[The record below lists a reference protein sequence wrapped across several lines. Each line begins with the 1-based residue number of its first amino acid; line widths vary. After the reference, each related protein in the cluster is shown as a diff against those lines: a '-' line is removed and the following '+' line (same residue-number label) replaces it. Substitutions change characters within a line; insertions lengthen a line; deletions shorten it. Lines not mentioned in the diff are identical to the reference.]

1 MKDMPQGTPPVPEH
15 FRDDMEAFVRDLDG
29 AERLLGAMAPA
40 DRGRTAGTQPE
51 SGRTAGMQSD
61 SGTQPGSSALP
72 ESGTQPGSG
81 RAAGTQPESGPRRP
95 QATPRAAALRI
106 AAIAAIAASVALVAA
121 LGLGLYNRYTEPK
134 DTFDDPYL
142 AYAAVEEALSRVSLA
157 AGKGLAL
164 ERESETYLQET
175 LSVLNR

>member
-1 MKDMPQGTPPVPEH
+1 MPQGTPSVPEH

-29 AERLLGAMAPA
+29 AERLLGTIAPA
-40 DRGRTAGTQPE
+40 D
-51 SGRTAGMQSD
+51 SGRT
-61 SGTQPGSSALP
+61 
-72 ESGTQPGSG
+72 
-81 RAAGTQPESGPRRP
+81 AGTQPESGPRRP
-95 QATPRAAALRI
+95 QAAPRAAALR
-106 AAIAAIAASVALVAA
+106 IAAIAASVALVAA

>member
-1 MKDMPQGTPPVPEH
+1 MKDIPQGMTPVPEH

-29 AERLLGAMAPA
+29 AERLLGTMAPA
-40 DRGRTAGTQPE
+40 GSGRIAGMQPE
-51 SGRTAGMQSD
+51 SGT
-61 SGTQPGSSALP
+61 LL
-72 ESGTQPGSG
+72 ESGRT
-81 RAAGTQPESGPRRP
+81 AGTQPESGPRRP
-95 QATPRAAALRI
+95 QAAPRAAALR
-106 AAIAAIAASVALVAA
+106 IAAIAASVALVAA

>member
-1 MKDMPQGTPPVPEH
+1 MKEMPQGITPVPEH

-29 AERLLGAMAPA
+29 AERLLGTIAPA
-40 DRGRTAGTQPE
+40 D
-51 SGRTAGMQSD
+51 SGRT
-61 SGTQPGSSALP
+61 SGTQPGSGALP

-81 RAAGTQPESGPRRP
+81 RTAGTQPEIGPRRP
-95 QATPRAAALRI
+95 QAAPRAAALR
-106 AAIAAIAASVALVAA
+106 IAAIAASVALVAA

>member
-1 MKDMPQGTPPVPEH
+1 
-15 FRDDMEAFVRDLDG
+15 
-29 AERLLGAMAPA
+29 
-40 DRGRTAGTQPE
+40 
-51 SGRTAGMQSD
+51 MQSD
-61 SGTQPGSSALP
+61 SDAKPESSALP
-72 ESGTQPGSG
+72 ESGTLLGSG

-95 QATPRAAALRI
+95 QAAPRAAALR
-106 AAIAAIAASVALVAA
+106 IAAIAASVALVAA
-121 LGLGLYNRYTEPK
+121 LCLGLYNRYTEPK

>member
-1 MKDMPQGTPPVPEH
+1 MKEMPQGITPVPEH

-40 DRGRTAGTQPE
+40 DSGRTAGTQPE
-51 SGRTAGMQSD
+51 SGT
-61 SGTQPGSSALP
+61 LL
-72 ESGTQPGSG
+72 GSG

-95 QATPRAAALRI
+95 QAAPRAAALR
-106 AAIAAIAASVALVAA
+106 IAAIAASVALVAA

>member
-1 MKDMPQGTPPVPEH
+1 MKEMPQGMNPVPEH

-40 DRGRTAGTQPE
+40 DSGRNSGKQPGSCRTAGTQPE
-51 SGRTAGMQSD
+51 SGRTAG
-61 SGTQPGSSALP
+61 
-72 ESGTQPGSG
+72 
-81 RAAGTQPESGPRRP
+81 TQPESGPRRLQTAP
-95 QATPRAAALRI
+95 RAPRAAALR
-106 AAIAAIAASVALVAA
+106 IAAIAASVALVAA

>member
-1 MKDMPQGTPPVPEH
+1 MPQGITPVPEH

-29 AERLLGAMAPA
+29 AERLLGTIAPA
-40 DRGRTAGTQPE
+40 D
-51 SGRTAGMQSD
+51 SGRT
-61 SGTQPGSSALP
+61 SGTQPGSGALP
-72 ESGTQPGSG
+72 ESGTQPASG
-81 RAAGTQPESGPRRP
+81 RTAGTQPESGPRRP
-95 QATPRAAALRI
+95 QAAPRAAALR
-106 AAIAAIAASVALVAA
+106 IAAIAASVALVAA

>member
-29 AERLLGAMAPA
+29 AERLLGTMAPA
-40 DRGRTAGTQPE
+40 GSGRTAGTQPE
-51 SGRTAGMQSD
+51 SGTQPD
-61 SGTQPGSSALP
+61 SGRT
-72 ESGTQPGSG
+72 
-81 RAAGTQPESGPRRP
+81 AGTQPESGPRRP
-95 QATPRAAALRI
+95 QAAPRAAALRI

>member
-1 MKDMPQGTPPVPEH
+1 MTPVPEH

-40 DRGRTAGTQPE
+40 D
-51 SGRTAGMQSD
+51 SGRT
-61 SGTQPGSSALP
+61 
-72 ESGTQPGSG
+72 
-81 RAAGTQPESGPRRP
+81 AGTQPESGPRRP
-95 QATPRAAALRI
+95 QAAPRAAALR
-106 AAIAAIAASVALVAA
+106 IAAIAASVALVAA

>member
-1 MKDMPQGTPPVPEH
+1 MKEMPQGITPVPEH

-40 DRGRTAGTQPE
+40 DSGRTAGTQPE
-51 SGRTAGMQSD
+51 SGT
-61 SGTQPGSSALP
+61 LL
-72 ESGTQPGSG
+72 GSG

-95 QATPRAAALRI
+95 QAAPRAAALRI

>member
-1 MKDMPQGTPPVPEH
+1 MKDIPQGMTPVPEH

-40 DRGRTAGTQPE
+40 DSGRTAGTQPE
-51 SGRTAGMQSD
+51 SGTLLESGRTAG
-61 SGTQPGSSALP
+61 A
-72 ESGTQPGSG
+72 
-81 RAAGTQPESGPRRP
+81 QPESGPRRP
-95 QATPRAAALRI
+95 QAAPRAAALR
-106 AAIAAIAASVALVAA
+106 IAAIAASVALVAA

>member
-1 MKDMPQGTPPVPEH
+1 MPQGTPSVPEH
-15 FRDDMEAFVRDLDG
+15 FRDDMEAFVRDLAG
-29 AERLLGAMAPA
+29 AERLLGTIAPA
-40 DRGRTAGTQPE
+40 D
-51 SGRTAGMQSD
+51 SGRT
-61 SGTQPGSSALP
+61 
-72 ESGTQPGSG
+72 
-81 RAAGTQPESGPRRP
+81 AGTQPESGPRRP
-95 QATPRAAALRI
+95 QAAPRAAALR
-106 AAIAAIAASVALVAA
+106 IAAIAASVALVAA

>member
-1 MKDMPQGTPPVPEH
+1 MKDMPQGITPVPEH

-29 AERLLGAMAPA
+29 AERLLGTMAPA
-40 DRGRTAGTQPE
+40 D

-61 SGTQPGSSALP
+61 SDAKPESSALP
-72 ESGTQPGSG
+72 ESGTLLGSG

-95 QATPRAAALRI
+95 QAAPRAAALR
-106 AAIAAIAASVALVAA
+106 IAAIAASVALVAA

>member
-1 MKDMPQGTPPVPEH
+1 MKEMPQGITPVPDH

-29 AERLLGAMAPA
+29 AERLLGTMAPA
-40 DRGRTAGTQPE
+40 DSGRTAGTQPE
-51 SGRTAGMQSD
+51 SG
-61 SGTQPGSSALP
+61 
-72 ESGTQPGSG
+72 TQPGSG
-81 RAAGTQPESGPRRP
+81 RTAGTQSDSGAKPGSGRTAGTQPESGPRRP
-95 QATPRAAALRI
+95 QAAPRAAALR
-106 AAIAAIAASVALVAA
+106 IAAIAASVALVAA

>member
-1 MKDMPQGTPPVPEH
+1 MKEMPQGITPVPEH

-40 DRGRTAGTQPE
+40 D
-51 SGRTAGMQSD
+51 SGRT
-61 SGTQPGSSALP
+61 
-72 ESGTQPGSG
+72 
-81 RAAGTQPESGPRRP
+81 AGTQPESGPRRP
-95 QATPRAAALRI
+95 QAAPRAAALR
-106 AAIAAIAASVALVAA
+106 IAAIAASVALVAA

>member
-1 MKDMPQGTPPVPEH
+1 MKDMPQGITPVPEH

-29 AERLLGAMAPA
+29 AERLLGTIAPA
-40 DRGRTAGTQPE
+40 D
-51 SGRTAGMQSD
+51 SGRT
-61 SGTQPGSSALP
+61 
-72 ESGTQPGSG
+72 
-81 RAAGTQPESGPRRP
+81 AGTQPESGPRRP
-95 QATPRAAALRI
+95 QAAPRAAALR
-106 AAIAAIAASVALVAA
+106 IAAIAASVALVAA

>member
-1 MKDMPQGTPPVPEH
+1 MKEMPQGIPPVPDH

-29 AERLLGAMAPA
+29 AERLLGTIAPA
-40 DRGRTAGTQPE
+40 DNGRNSGKQPE
-51 SGRTAGMQSD
+51 SGRTAD
-61 SGTQPGSSALP
+61 TPL
-72 ESGTQPGSG
+72 GSG

-95 QATPRAAALRI
+95 QAAPRAAALR
-106 AAIAAIAASVALVAA
+106 IAAIAASVALVAA

>member
-1 MKDMPQGTPPVPEH
+1 MKDIPQGTSPVPEH

-29 AERLLGAMAPA
+29 AERLLGTMAPA
-40 DRGRTAGTQPE
+40 DSGRAAGTQPE

-95 QATPRAAALRI
+95 QAAPRAAALR
-106 AAIAAIAASVALVAA
+106 IAAIAASVALVAA

>member
-1 MKDMPQGTPPVPEH
+1 MKDIPQGMTPVPEH

-29 AERLLGAMAPA
+29 AERLLGTIAPA
-40 DRGRTAGTQPE
+40 D
-51 SGRTAGMQSD
+51 SGRT
-61 SGTQPGSSALP
+61 
-72 ESGTQPGSG
+72 
-81 RAAGTQPESGPRRP
+81 AGTQPESGPRRP
-95 QATPRAAALRI
+95 QAAPRAAALR
-106 AAIAAIAASVALVAA
+106 IAAIAASVALVAA

>member
-1 MKDMPQGTPPVPEH
+1 MKDMPQGTPSVPEH

-40 DRGRTAGTQPE
+40 DSGRTAGTQPE
-51 SGRTAGMQSD
+51 SGTLLESGRTAG
-61 SGTQPGSSALP
+61 A
-72 ESGTQPGSG
+72 
-81 RAAGTQPESGPRRP
+81 QPESGPRRP
-95 QATPRAAALRI
+95 QAAPRAAALR
-106 AAIAAIAASVALVAA
+106 IAAIAASVALVAA

>member
-1 MKDMPQGTPPVPEH
+1 
-15 FRDDMEAFVRDLDG
+15 MEAFVRDLDG
-29 AERLLGAMAPA
+29 AERLLGTIAPA
-40 DRGRTAGTQPE
+40 D
-51 SGRTAGMQSD
+51 SGRT
-61 SGTQPGSSALP
+61 
-72 ESGTQPGSG
+72 
-81 RAAGTQPESGPRRP
+81 AGTQPESGPRRP
-95 QATPRAAALRI
+95 QAAPRAAALR
-106 AAIAAIAASVALVAA
+106 IAAIAASVALVAA

>member
-1 MKDMPQGTPPVPEH
+1 MKDIPQGIIPVPEH

-40 DRGRTAGTQPE
+40 G
-51 SGRTAGMQSD
+51 SGRT
-61 SGTQPGSSALP
+61 
-72 ESGTQPGSG
+72 
-81 RAAGTQPESGPRRP
+81 AGTQPESGPRRP
-95 QATPRAAALRI
+95 QAAPRAAALR
-106 AAIAAIAASVALVAA
+106 IAAIAASVALVAA

>member
-1 MKDMPQGTPPVPEH
+1 MTPVPEH

-29 AERLLGAMAPA
+29 AERLLGTMAPA
-40 DRGRTAGTQPE
+40 GSGRIAGMQPE
-51 SGRTAGMQSD
+51 SGT
-61 SGTQPGSSALP
+61 LL
-72 ESGTQPGSG
+72 ESGRT
-81 RAAGTQPESGPRRP
+81 AGTQPESGPRRP
-95 QATPRAAALRI
+95 QAAPRAAALR
-106 AAIAAIAASVALVAA
+106 IAAIAASVALVAA

>member
-1 MKDMPQGTPPVPEH
+1 MKEMPQGITPVPEH

-29 AERLLGAMAPA
+29 AERLLGTIAPA
-40 DRGRTAGTQPE
+40 D
-51 SGRTAGMQSD
+51 SGRT
-61 SGTQPGSSALP
+61 SGTQPGSGALP

-81 RAAGTQPESGPRRP
+81 RTAGTQPESGPRRP
-95 QATPRAAALRI
+95 QAAPRAAALR
-106 AAIAAIAASVALVAA
+106 IAAIAASVALVAA

>member
-1 MKDMPQGTPPVPEH
+1 MKDMPQGITPVPEH

-29 AERLLGAMAPA
+29 AERLLGTMAPA
-40 DRGRTAGTQPE
+40 DSGRTAGTQPE
-51 SGRTAGMQSD
+51 SGA
-61 SGTQPGSSALP
+61 
-72 ESGTQPGSG
+72 
-81 RAAGTQPESGPRRP
+81 RRP
-95 QATPRAAALRI
+95 QAAPRAAALR
-106 AAIAAIAASVALVAA
+106 IAAIAASVALVAA

>member
-1 MKDMPQGTPPVPEH
+1 MPQGTPPVPEH

-29 AERLLGAMAPA
+29 AERLLGTMAPA
-40 DRGRTAGTQPE
+40 GSGRIAGMQPE
-51 SGRTAGMQSD
+51 SGT
-61 SGTQPGSSALP
+61 LL
-72 ESGTQPGSG
+72 ESGRT
-81 RAAGTQPESGPRRP
+81 AGTQPESGPRRP
-95 QATPRAAALRI
+95 QAAPRAAALR
-106 AAIAAIAASVALVAA
+106 IAAIAASVALVAA

>member
-1 MKDMPQGTPPVPEH
+1 MKDIPQGTSPVPEH

-29 AERLLGAMAPA
+29 AERLLGTMAPA
-40 DRGRTAGTQPE
+40 D
-51 SGRTAGMQSD
+51 
-61 SGTQPGSSALP
+61 
-72 ESGTQPGSG
+72 SG

-95 QATPRAAALRI
+95 QAAPRAAALR
-106 AAIAAIAASVALVAA
+106 IAAIAASVALVAA

>member
-1 MKDMPQGTPPVPEH
+1 MKDIPQGMTPVPEH

-29 AERLLGAMAPA
+29 AERLLGTMAPA
-40 DRGRTAGTQPE
+40 GSGRIAGMQPE
-51 SGRTAGMQSD
+51 SGT
-61 SGTQPGSSALP
+61 LL
-72 ESGTQPGSG
+72 ESGRT
-81 RAAGTQPESGPRRP
+81 AGTQPESGPRRP

>member
-29 AERLLGAMAPA
+29 AERLLGTMAPA
-40 DRGRTAGTQPE
+40 GSGRTAGTQPE
-51 SGRTAGMQSD
+51 SGT
-61 SGTQPGSSALP
+61 LL
-72 ESGTQPGSG
+72 ESGRT
-81 RAAGTQPESGPRRP
+81 AGTQPDSGSRRP
-95 QATPRAAALRI
+95 QAAPRAAALRI

>member
-1 MKDMPQGTPPVPEH
+1 MKDMPQGITPVPEH

-29 AERLLGAMAPA
+29 AERLLGTMAPA
-40 DRGRTAGTQPE
+40 DSGRNSGKQPE
-51 SGRTAGMQSD
+51 
-61 SGTQPGSSALP
+61 
-72 ESGTQPGSG
+72 SG
-81 RAAGTQPESGPRRP
+81 RAAGTQPESGPQPGSVRTAGTQPELGSRRP
-95 QATPRAAALRI
+95 QAAPRAAALH
-106 AAIAAIAASVALVAA
+106 IAAIAASVALVAA

>member
-1 MKDMPQGTPPVPEH
+1 MTPVPEH

-29 AERLLGAMAPA
+29 AERLLGTIAPA
-40 DRGRTAGTQPE
+40 D
-51 SGRTAGMQSD
+51 SGRT
-61 SGTQPGSSALP
+61 
-72 ESGTQPGSG
+72 
-81 RAAGTQPESGPRRP
+81 AGTQPESGPRRP
-95 QATPRAAALRI
+95 QAAPRAAALR
-106 AAIAAIAASVALVAA
+106 IAAIAASVALVAA

>member
-1 MKDMPQGTPPVPEH
+1 MKDIPQGITPVPEH

-40 DRGRTAGTQPE
+40 GSGRTAGTQPE
-51 SGRTAGMQSD
+51 SGTLLE
-61 SGTQPGSSALP
+61 SGTQPESGALP
-72 ESGTQPGSG
+72 GSGTQPGSG
-81 RAAGTQPESGPRRP
+81 RTAGTQPESGPRRP
-95 QATPRAAALRI
+95 QAAPRAAALR
-106 AAIAAIAASVALVAA
+106 IAAIAASVALVAA

>member
-1 MKDMPQGTPPVPEH
+1 MPQGITPVPEH

-29 AERLLGAMAPA
+29 AERLLGTIAPA
-40 DRGRTAGTQPE
+40 D
-51 SGRTAGMQSD
+51 SGRT
-61 SGTQPGSSALP
+61 
-72 ESGTQPGSG
+72 
-81 RAAGTQPESGPRRP
+81 AGTQPESGPRRP
-95 QATPRAAALRI
+95 QAAPRAAALR
-106 AAIAAIAASVALVAA
+106 IAAIAASVALVAA

>member
-1 MKDMPQGTPPVPEH
+1 MPQGTPSVPEH

-29 AERLLGAMAPA
+29 AERLLGTIAPA
-40 DRGRTAGTQPE
+40 DSGRTAGTQPE
-51 SGRTAGMQSD
+51 R
-61 SGTQPGSSALP
+61 
-72 ESGTQPGSG
+72 
-81 RAAGTQPESGPRRP
+81 GPRRP
-95 QATPRAAALRI
+95 QAAPRAAALR
-106 AAIAAIAASVALVAA
+106 IAAIAASVALVAA
-121 LGLGLYNRYTEPK
+121 LGLGLYNRSTEPK
-134 DTFDDPYL
+134 NTFDDPYL

>member
-1 MKDMPQGTPPVPEH
+1 MPQGTPPVPEH

-29 AERLLGAMAPA
+29 AERLLGTIAPA
-40 DRGRTAGTQPE
+40 D
-51 SGRTAGMQSD
+51 SGRN
-61 SGTQPGSSALP
+61 
-72 ESGTQPGSG
+72 SGTQPGSG
-81 RAAGTQPESGPRRP
+81 AQPRSGRTADTPLGSGRTAGTQPESGPRRP
-95 QATPRAAALRI
+95 QAAPRAAALR
-106 AAIAAIAASVALVAA
+106 IAAIAASVALVAA

>member
-1 MKDMPQGTPPVPEH
+1 MPQGITPVPEH

-40 DRGRTAGTQPE
+40 DSGRTAGTQPE
-51 SGRTAGMQSD
+51 SGT
-61 SGTQPGSSALP
+61 LL
-72 ESGTQPGSG
+72 ESGRT
-81 RAAGTQPESGPRRP
+81 AGTQPDSGPRRP
-95 QATPRAAALRI
+95 QAAPRAAALR
-106 AAIAAIAASVALVAA
+106 IAAIAASVALVAA

>member
-1 MKDMPQGTPPVPEH
+1 MKDIPQGITPVPEH

-40 DRGRTAGTQPE
+40 G
-51 SGRTAGMQSD
+51 SGRT
-61 SGTQPGSSALP
+61 
-72 ESGTQPGSG
+72 
-81 RAAGTQPESGPRRP
+81 AGTQPESGPRRP
-95 QATPRAAALRI
+95 QAAPRAAALR
-106 AAIAAIAASVALVAA
+106 IAAIAASVALVAA

>member
-1 MKDMPQGTPPVPEH
+1 MKDMPQGTPSVPEH

-29 AERLLGAMAPA
+29 AERLLGTIAPA
-40 DRGRTAGTQPE
+40 DSGRTAGTQPE
-51 SGRTAGMQSD
+51 SGTLLESGRTAG
-61 SGTQPGSSALP
+61 A
-72 ESGTQPGSG
+72 
-81 RAAGTQPESGPRRP
+81 QPESGPRRP
-95 QATPRAAALRI
+95 QAAPRAAALR
-106 AAIAAIAASVALVAA
+106 IAAIAASVALVAA

>member
-1 MKDMPQGTPPVPEH
+1 MKEMPQGITPVPEH

-40 DRGRTAGTQPE
+40 DSGRTAGTQPE
-51 SGRTAGMQSD
+51 I
-61 SGTQPGSSALP
+61 
-72 ESGTQPGSG
+72 
-81 RAAGTQPESGPRRP
+81 GPRRP
-95 QATPRAAALRI
+95 QAAPRAAALRI